1 MPEDINRTSTIT
13 LPTEVSREIL
23 QKTQESSAIMRL
35 ARQITLPGNGLT
47 IPVITGD
54 PNAGWVGETDPKPV
68 SKAQLGTKVMRGY
81 KLAVIEP
88 FSNEF
93 RRDARALYDT
103 LVRRLPNVLGL
114 KFDQTVLGAEQKPG
128 NDFDNLANCT
138 QQSILPANNGTYLG
152 LVAAD
157 TDISVHGGLLNGFAL
172 GAQAR
177 GILLSATDGTG
188 RPLFLASATD
198 GTMDKLIGQQA
209 YFNRGIYKA
218 GTAAVAATQDTEA
231 VAAAPAIVG
240 IAGDWTKALYGTV
253 EGVQISISDQATLT
267 YTDENS
273 QTVTLNLWQRN
284 MFAVRAEI
292 EIGFRA
298 DTDCFNLLTGVTP
311 T

>member
-1 MPEDINRTSTIT
+1 MPENTNRSSLQ
-13 LPTEVSREIL
+13 LPPDVSSEIL
-23 QKTQESSAIMRL
+23 QKVQEGSAVMRL
-35 ARQITLPGNGLT
+35 ARRIPLPGNGVM

-54 PNAGWVGETDPKPV
+54 PEAEWVGETDNKPV
-68 SKAQLGTKVMRGY
+68 SHPQLGTKKMQAY

-93 RRDARALYDT
+93 RRDANALYT
-103 LVRRLPNVLGL
+103 ALVGRLPNVLAT
-114 KFDQTVLGAEQKPG
+114 KFDKTTLGVVNKPG
-128 NDFDNLANCT
+128 DNFDNFAACT
-138 QQSILPANNGTYLG
+138 AQSILPANNGTYLG

-157 TDISVHGGLLNGFAL
+157 TDIALHGGLLNGFAM

-188 RPLFLASATD
+188 RPLFLASASE
-198 GTMDKLIGQQA
+198 GAVDKILGQPSH
-209 YFNRGIYKA
+209 FNRGIYKP

-253 EGVQISISDQATLT
+253 EGVKVDISDQATLT
-267 YTDENS
+267 YTDENN

-298 DTDCFNLLTGVTP
+298 DLDCFNLLTGVTP